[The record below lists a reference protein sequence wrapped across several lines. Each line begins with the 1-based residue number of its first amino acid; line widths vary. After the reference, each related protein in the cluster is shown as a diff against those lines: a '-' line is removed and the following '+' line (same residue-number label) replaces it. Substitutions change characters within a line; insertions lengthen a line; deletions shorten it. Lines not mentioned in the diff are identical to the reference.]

1 MNTQTPETTRSR
13 TSPVLIIFL
22 VLPLL
27 ALLAAALFILTT
39 ALTPSRVEP
48 TPEPVAFPSD
58 ADVINAPMIDFT
70 LTTLSGTEISLS
82 DFQGRIVF
90 LNFWA
95 TWCGPCERELPALQA
110 FARQQMNLPDGAVVL
125 AVNQQESAEDVQR
138 FLNARSISALIIP
151 MDVNGDVGDMYGVFN
166 LPVTFV
172 IDRNGVVRYP
182 KYGEVTA
189 ADLEAYMA
197 ELNTNEAT

>member
-1 MNTQTPETTRSR
+1 MNTQTPEPTRSR
-13 TSPVLIIFL
+13 ISPALIIFL

-39 ALTPSRVEP
+39 ALAPSRVEP
-48 TPEPVAFPSD
+48 TPEPVAFPGD

-70 LTTLSGTEISLS
+70 LPTLSGTEISLS

-138 FLNARSISALIIP
+138 FLDARSISALIIP